1 MRKYFFFI
9 KNTQLI
15 KKINIICTNE
25 HNNILNN
32 KKEWDVLFN
41 NQIIFGDYYKT
52 PFLVR
57 SAALFSEIM
66 PRASI
71 RQGLVF

>member
-1 MRKYFFFI
+1 MCKYICKWKRLYNFLLDGRDADI
-9 KNTQLI
+9 
-15 KKINIICTNE
+15 IN
-25 HNNILNN
+25 LNN